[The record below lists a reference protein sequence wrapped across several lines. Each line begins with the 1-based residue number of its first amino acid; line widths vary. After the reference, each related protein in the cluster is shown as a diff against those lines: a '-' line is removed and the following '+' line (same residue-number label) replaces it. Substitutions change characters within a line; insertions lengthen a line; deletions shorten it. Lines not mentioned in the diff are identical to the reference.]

1 MLIADVDTRVEE
13 FMAYMHD
20 FHDANGEWPSRN
32 DYADFL
38 GKENSRA
45 LPGVRA
51 AINRGLVGYM
61 SGDRLAPREVA
72 IAEYEEWRAAQ
83 NTESTP

>member
-1 MLIADVDTRVEE
+1 MVDERVED
-13 FMAYMHD
+13 FMTYMHD
-20 FHDANGEWPSRN
+20 FYKANGEWPSRN

-38 GKENSRA
+38 GLENSRA

-61 SGDRLAPREVA
+61 DGDRLAPRDVA
-72 IAEYEEWRAAQ
+72 TAEYEAWMAERKP
-83 NTESTP
+83 S